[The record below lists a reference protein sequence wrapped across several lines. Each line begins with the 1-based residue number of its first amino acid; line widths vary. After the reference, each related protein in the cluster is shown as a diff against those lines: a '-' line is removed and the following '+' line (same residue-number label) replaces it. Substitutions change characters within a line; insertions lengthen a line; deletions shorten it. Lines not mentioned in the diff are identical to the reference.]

1 MLPYQSKAPF
11 ITEDRERELLCFL
24 KDNNLKFQDL
34 RLLNLAFTHTSYAN
48 ECKGEV
54 DNNERLEFLGDSV
67 LGLVTA
73 EYLFSF
79 YHKFHEGDFSKIKAV
94 VVSEESL
101 SEVASKM
108 DFERYLLVGR
118 GEKIQGGKRKKAINA
133 DAMEAVI
140 AALYLDQGFDA
151 ARDFIL
157 SFIPEQ
163 VTKLQKN
170 QLSYKD
176 YKTELQVYYQK
187 KKGKVPLYQLVSQ
200 SGPDHEQ
207 VFTVKVSLGNK
218 TYGPAEG
225 KNKKAAEQAAAKL
238 ALISLGIERNTQ
250 KEKAESPSDS
260 SQDPQ

>member
-11 ITEDRERELLCFL
+11 ITEERERELLSFL
-24 KDNNLKFQDL
+24 KNNNLKFNDL

-48 ECKGEV
+48 ECKGDV

-79 YHKFHEGDFSKIKAV
+79 YHKFHEGDFSRIKAV

-101 SEVASKM
+101 SEVASGM
-108 DFERYLLVGR
+108 DFERYLLVGH
-118 GEKIQGGKRKKAINA
+118 GEKLQGGKKKKAIQA

-140 AALYLDQGFDA
+140 AALYLDQGFEC
-151 ARDFIL
+151 ARDFVL
-157 SFIPEQ
+157 SFIPGQ

-170 QLSYKD
+170 QLAYKD

-187 KKGKVPLYQLVSQ
+187 KKGRIPVYELVGQ

-207 VFTVKVSLGNK
+207 VFSVSVSLGTK

-238 ALISLGIERNTQ
+238 ALISIGIERNDV
-250 KEKAESPSDS
+250 KEKEASAPRS

>member
-11 ITEDRERELLCFL
+11 ITEERERELLSFL
-24 KDNNLKFQDL
+24 KDNKLRFDDL

-48 ECKGEV
+48 ECRGEV

-67 LGLVTA
+67 LGMITA

-79 YHKFHEGDFSKIKAV
+79 YHKFHEGDFSRIKSV

-101 SEVASKM
+101 SEVASRM
-108 DFERYLLVGR
+108 DFERYLLVGH
-118 GEKIQGGKRKKAINA
+118 GEKLQGGRKKKAIQA

-140 AALYLDQGFDA
+140 AALYLDQGFEA
-151 ARDFIL
+151 ARDFVL
-157 SFIPEQ
+157 SFIPDQ

-187 KKGKVPLYQLVSQ
+187 KKKGKVPVYELIGQ

-207 VFTVKVSLGNK
+207 IFSVSVTLGSK

-225 KNKKAAEQAAAKL
+225 RNKKAAEQAAAKL
-238 ALISLGIERNTQ
+238 ALISLGLERNDAKGQ
-250 KEKAESPSDS
+250 
-260 SQDPQ
+260 